1 MKIILEFDEEYA
13 PDMGA
18 MLVKFGREI
27 PMSVEIDGNSD
38 EVFDLADFLES
49 NEIYAKISQNVEL
62 DKLPF

>member
-27 PMSVEIDGNSD
+27 PMEIKIKGESD

-49 NEIYAKISQNVEL
+49 HNIYPKNVEL